1 MKNINGIHENS
12 GSRLPEI
19 FYPLNER
26 DLNWY
31 YMYLV
36 VNIPDA
42 KKSRYNVI
50 QNILAINNME
60 GKKAFDLKLITI
72 KKAMSESWTIDCY
85 LSMIYLKNMNTF
97 DNTLW
102 IKKSQRAMLFL
113 SFIYVIKISQLR
125 SDNYLFHVTSEL
137 RYQAVILYF
146 DAIFFLEFTKE
157 YNKFKFMDGLY
168 VLFKSNL
175 TSNTDLSWLSKKDDI
190 QLDWAWEYM
199 VKSDIIKEL
208 ILLSPTTSCEKYS
221 MIVAALDF
229 INIHK
234 NYVFT
239 NIKSFVTID
248 SFENKLWSKKEFLIK
263 FKKAWQQKNRRK
275 IAKSTQ
281 KKISRE

>member
-1 MKNINGIHENS
+1 MKKISAIHASSRS
-12 GSRLPEI
+12 GLPEI

-31 YMYLV
+31 YMYLIG
-36 VNIPDA
+36 NIPDA
-42 KKSRYNVI
+42 KKSRYDVI
-50 QNILAINNME
+50 QNILAINNID

-72 KKAMSESWTIDCY
+72 KKAMSESWTIDYY
-85 LSMIYLKNMNTF
+85 LSMIYLKNINTF

-113 SFIYVIKISQLR
+113 SFIYVIKISQLG

-146 DAIFFLEFTKE
+146 DAIFFSEFSNG

-175 TSNTDLSWLSKKDDI
+175 TSSTDLSWLSKKDDI
-190 QLDWAWEYM
+190 QLDWAWDYM

-229 INIHK
+229 IDIHK

-239 NIKSFVTID
+239 DSKFFINIGS
-248 SFENKLWSKKEFLIK
+248 SENKPWSKKEFLIK